1 MCLILAQK
9 TTFILEILPRIGK
22 FKDHQVEPRNIYIYA
37 LYTVMI
43 VDNGIIRLLPQQ
55 YFHWLVVNIP
65 GTDVSEGNEVMDYI
79 TPFIAGR
86 DDDPHP
92 MLLLVYQQS
101 GRVGD
106 ANKSITVGIGYY
118 DYLWT
123 RQKNSH

>member
-1 MCLILAQK
+1 
-9 TTFILEILPRIGK
+9 
-22 FKDHQVEPRNIYIYA
+22 
-37 LYTVMI
+37 MI

-106 ANKSITVGIGYY
+106 ANKSINLIIF
-118 DYLWT
+118 
-123 RQKNSH
+123 NSVNMLAPEIKKLPRSCH